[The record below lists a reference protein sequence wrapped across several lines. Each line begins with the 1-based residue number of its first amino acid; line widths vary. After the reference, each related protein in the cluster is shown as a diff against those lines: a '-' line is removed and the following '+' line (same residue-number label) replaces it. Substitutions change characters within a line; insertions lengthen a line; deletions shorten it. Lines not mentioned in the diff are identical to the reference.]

1 MIRALLLLVSFGLG
15 YNSYLFSQY
24 CTTGGPTSTIDSNV
38 ESVVLNGSSGSI
50 NYTGCP
56 GVTGVEEVLGQSTT
70 LIASNAYS
78 ITIQFGTCGNNFAGV
93 GEAWI
98 DYNLNNVFEASESI
112 GTWQGTPPS
121 AISVFNFTVP
131 LGATNGTTRLRVMH
145 YEGGSLP
152 LDPCASYAW
161 GSVTDFSIVI
171 QGGTGTG
178 GGGGQTYCNG
188 GPSSTADSNVES
200 VVLAG
205 NSSNIN
211 FTGCPGVVGVQNV
224 NQTADLGTAMSYTLD
239 VQFGT
244 CGGNYAGVGEAWI
257 DYNANGTFELTES
270 IGTWQGTPPAALSQF
285 NFTVPPG
292 AVQGLTKMRIA
303 QAENATLP
311 MDPCGTFTWGSMMD
325 FNIEIIEG
333 VDCSTYQ
340 GDTQDDAIQV
350 VSLPYTHNNSN
361 TVCYSN
367 QHLIYSSA
375 DVYYAYTVQPNDI
388 GINASLCGSSF
399 DTYMTITDKYGNILN
414 ANDDHPSCGTS
425 SEASASVMGYDTV
438 YVIVEGWGNL
448 SGNYT
453 LNITADDLVSIDE
466 IGQYGTKVYPN
477 PTTEKLFISA
487 TQEISLLTLTDLRG
501 NVIIKDHFSKEIN
514 IADQPNGVYFL
525 KIDYP
530 NGSFETHKII
540 KK

>member
-1 MIRALLLLVSFGLG
+1 MIKALLLLFPLSLG
-15 YNSYLFSQY
+15 FNSYLFSQY
-24 CTTGGPTSTIDSNV
+24 CTSGGPTSTIDSNV
-38 ESVVLNGSSGSI
+38 ESVVLNGASGSI

-56 GVTGVEEVLGQSTT
+56 GVIGVEEVLTQSTT
-70 LIASNAYS
+70 LTASNAYTA
-78 ITIQFGTCGNNFAGV
+78 TIQFGTCGNNFSGV

-131 LGATNGTTRLRVMH
+131 LGASNGTTRMRVMH

-152 LDPCASYAW
+152 LDPCASFTW
-161 GSVTDFSIVI
+161 GSVTDFTIVI

-188 GPSSTADSNVES
+188 GPTSTIDSNVES
-200 VVLAG
+200 VVLSG
-205 NSSNIN
+205 NSSSIN

-257 DYNANGTFELTES
+257 DFNANGTFELTES
-270 IGTWQGTPPAALSQF
+270 LGTWQGTPPVALSQF

-292 AVQGLTKMRIA
+292 AVQGPTKMRIA
-303 QAENATLP
+303 QAENASLP

-340 GDTQDDAIQV
+340 GDTQDDAILV
-350 VSLPYTHNNSN
+350 GALPYTHNNSN

-367 QHLIYSSA
+367 QHLIYSSS
-375 DVYYAYTVQPNDI
+375 DVYYAYEVQPNDI

-425 SEASASVMGYDTV
+425 SEASVSVMGYDTV

-448 SGNYT
+448 SGDYV
-453 LNITADDLVSIDE
+453 LNITADDLVSLDE
-466 IGQYGTKVYPN
+466 LGELESKVFPN
-477 PTTEKLFISA
+477 PTTGQINITSANQIS
-487 TQEISLLTLTDLRG
+487 EITLTDLHG
-501 NVIIKDHFSKEIN
+501 NVILNEKASAQITLENEPDGLYLLRIE
-514 IADQPNGVYFL
+514 
-525 KIDYP
+525 YP
-530 NGSFETHKII
+530 NGAIDIHKII

>member
-1 MIRALLLLVSFGLG
+1 MIKALLLLFPLSLG
-15 YNSYLFSQY
+15 FNSYLFSQY
-24 CTTGGPTSTIDSNV
+24 CTSGGPTSTIDSNV
-38 ESVVLNGSSGSI
+38 ESVVLNGASGSI

-56 GVTGVEEVLGQSTT
+56 GVIGVEEVLTQSTT
-70 LIASNAYS
+70 LTASNAYTA
-78 ITIQFGTCGNNFAGV
+78 TIQFGTCGNNFAGV
-93 GEAWI
+93 GQAWI

-131 LGATNGTTRLRVMH
+131 LGASNGTTRMRVMH

-152 LDPCASYAW
+152 LDPCAGFAW
-161 GSVTDFSIVI
+161 GSVTDFTIVI

-188 GPSSTADSNVES
+188 GPTSTIDSNVES

-205 NSSNIN
+205 NSSSIN

-257 DYNANGTFELTES
+257 DFNANGTFELTES
-270 IGTWQGTPPAALSQF
+270 VGTWQGTPPVALSQF

-292 AVQGLTKMRIA
+292 AVQGPTKMRVA
-303 QAENATLP
+303 QAENTSLP
-311 MDPCGTFTWGSMMD
+311 MDPCGTYTWGSMMD

-340 GDTQDDAIQV
+340 GDTQDDAILV
-350 VSLPYTHNNSN
+350 GALPYTHNNSN

-367 QHLIYSSA
+367 QHLIYSSS
-375 DVYYAYTVQPNDI
+375 DVYYAYEVQPNDI

-448 SGNYT
+448 SGDYV
-453 LNITADDLVSIDE
+453 LNITADDLVSLDE
-466 IGQYGTKVYPN
+466 LGELESKVFPN
-477 PTTEKLFISA
+477 PTTGQINITSANQIS
-487 TQEISLLTLTDLRG
+487 EITLTDLHG
-501 NVIIKDHFSKEIN
+501 NVILNEKASAQITLENEPDGLYLLRIE
-514 IADQPNGVYFL
+514 
-525 KIDYP
+525 YP
-530 NGSFETHKII
+530 NGAIDIHKII